1 MHSAN
6 SNANSMLI
14 VCVVLIVLLRYWYRE
29 RKYPDVPK
37 IIKSSH
43 YIYGRVQ
50 WKQNPV
56 MYWVDPVIN
65 KREFQIVN
73 WDEGII
79 HSYKPLRIGDIIIV
93 QGKRKKDIA
102 IMVIFDNGN
111 NTYETAF
118 IGVYNYESK

>member
-1 MHSAN
+1 MQ
-6 SNANSMLI
+6 MLYGALLLFFFI
-14 VCVVLIVLLRYWYRE
+14 VCVVLIVLLRYWYKE

-56 MYWVDPVIN
+56 IYWVDPVIN
-65 KREFQIVN
+65 KREFQIIN

-79 HSYKPLRIGDIIIV
+79 HSYKPLKIGDVIIV

-102 IMVIFDNGN
+102 IMVI
-111 NTYETAF
+111 
-118 IGVYNYESK
+118 IHMKQLS